1 MNFIGKKNLHIIY
14 GSLKNKDHVSF
25 LKNLQPIASSLCL
38 IEIENQPSSLL
49 KEVAISDAK
58 KVGWKKVYG
67 AKDIRDAITHICIE
81 NMGRESH
88 VSILICGSLYLAG
101 QALKENRVS
110 I

>member
-1 MNFIGKKNLHIIY
+1 MRFINKKNLHIIY
-14 GSLKNKDHVSF
+14 GSLKNKDHISF
-25 LKNLQPIASSLCL
+25 LKNLEPIASSLCL
-38 IEIENQPSSLL
+38 LEIEKQPSSLL

-67 AKDIRDAITHICIE
+67 AYDIRDAIKHICVK
-81 NMGRESH
+81 NMGGESH

-101 QALKENRVS
+101 QALKENGVS